1 MPVFVDKSN
10 PKGYIVCVIK
20 SFDHKGLEK
29 FFYDGDKRGIQPAH
43 AQKIADILDRL
54 DASVTVQ
61 DMNYPGS
68 NLHKL
73 KGRLK
78 GIWSVKV
85 SGNWR
90 ITFKFIDG
98 NAYVVDYKDYH

>member
-1 MPVFVDKSN
+1 MSVDTRN
-10 PKGYIVCVIK
+10 QRGYIDAVIK

-43 AQKIADILDRL
+43 SQKIADILDRL
-54 DASVTVQ
+54 DASVLKR
-61 DMNYPGS
+61 DMSYPGS

-73 KGRLK
+73 KGKLE
-78 GIWSVKV
+78 GLWSVKV

-90 ITFKFIDG
+90 ITFKFLEG
-98 NAYVVDYKDYH
+98 NAYVVDYTDYH

>member
-1 MPVFVDKSN
+1 M
-10 PKGYIVCVIK
+10 IVIK
-20 SFDHKGLEK
+20 SFEHKGLEE
-29 FFYDGDKRGIQPAH
+29 FFYNGTKKGIQPKH

-54 DASVTVQ
+54 DASVSIK

-73 KGRLK
+73 SCELK
-78 GIWSVKV
+78 GHWAVKV

-90 ITFKFIDG
+90 ITFKFIEG
-98 NAYVVDYKDYH
+98 NAYVVDYQDYH

>member
-1 MPVFVDKSN
+1 MSVDTRN
-10 PKGYIVCVIK
+10 QRGYIDAVIK

-43 AQKIADILDRL
+43 SQKIADILDRL
-54 DASVTVQ
+54 DASVSIR

-73 KGRLK
+73 KGKLE
-78 GIWSVKV
+78 GLWSVKV

-90 ITFKFIDG
+90 ITFKFMEG
-98 NAYVVDYKDYH
+98 NAYVVDYTDYH

>member
-1 MPVFVDKSN
+1 VFIDRRN
-10 PKGYIVCVIK
+10 LKGYIVSVIK
-20 SFDHKGLEK
+20 SFDHKGLEI
-29 FFYDGDKRGIQPAH
+29 FFFDGDKRGIQPTH

-54 DASVTVQ
+54 DASVAVQ

-68 NLHKL
+68 NLHQL

-78 GIWSVKV
+78 GIWSAKV

-90 ITFKFIDG
+90 ITFKFIEG
-98 NAYVVDYKDYH
+98 NAYVVDYMDYH

>member
-1 MPVFVDKSN
+1 VVIDKRN
-10 PKGYIVCVIK
+10 PKGYIANVIT

-29 FFYDGDKRGIQPAH
+29 FFYDEDKRGIQPAH
-43 AQKIADILDRL
+43 AQKLADILDRL

-68 NLHKL
+68 NLHQL
-73 KGRLK
+73 NGRLK
-78 GIWSVKV
+78 GVWSVKV

-90 ITFKFIDG
+90 VTFKFTEG
-98 NAYVVDYKDYH
+98 NAYVADCRDYH

>member
-1 MPVFVDKSN
+1 MSVDPRN
-10 PKGYIVCVIK
+10 QRGYIDAVIK

-29 FFYDGDKRGIQPAH
+29 FFYDGDKRGIRPAH
-43 AQKIADILDRL
+43 SQKIADILDRL
-54 DASVTVQ
+54 DASVSIR

-73 KGRLK
+73 RGKLEGL
-78 GIWSVKV
+78 WSVKV

-90 ITFKFIDG
+90 ITFKFMEG
-98 NAYVVDYKDYH
+98 NAYVVDYTDYH

>member
-1 MPVFVDKSN
+1 M
-10 PKGYIVCVIK
+10 IK
-20 SFDHKGLEK
+20 SFSHKGLEN
-29 FFYDGDKRGIQPAH
+29 FFYEGNKRGIGANH

-54 DASVTVQ
+54 DASVTIK

-68 NLHKL
+68 NLHRL

-78 GIWSVKV
+78 GHYSVKV

-90 ITFKFIDG
+90 IIFKFSNG
-98 NAYVVDYKDYH
+98 NAYVVDYIDYH

>member
-1 MPVFVDKSN
+1 MSVDTRN
-10 PKGYIVCVIK
+10 QRGYIDAVIK

-43 AQKIADILDRL
+43 SQKIADILDRL
-54 DASVTVQ
+54 DASVSIR

-73 KGRLK
+73 RGKLEGL
-78 GIWSVKV
+78 WSVKV

-90 ITFKFIDG
+90 ITFKFMEG
-98 NAYVVDYKDYH
+98 NAYVVDYTDYH

>member
-1 MPVFVDKSN
+1 MRN
-10 PKGYIVCVIK
+10 QRGYNLFMIND
-20 SFDHKGLEK
+20 FGHKGLKK
-29 FFYDGDKRGIQPAH
+29 FFYEDDKSGIQPKH

-54 DASVTVQ
+54 DASAEIK

-68 NLHKL
+68 NLHQL
-73 KGRLK
+73 KGNMSEH
-78 GIWSVKV
+78 WSVKV

-98 NAYVVDYKDYH
+98 NAYVVDYQDYH